1 MAFADFAKT
10 PLFWSILL
18 LFGGVFNYHVPD
30 LGETY
35 VSRNLGAWAIISLSL
50 IFLWWRPFK
59 QGELVWSPLWL
70 GGLMVPVIGS
80 VLVLATNIL
89 GGFDHLH
96 VGHYFLPMM
105 LLTFGLFVLG
115 MLQHQSNSIN
125 LDLITITVF
134 LAFLP
139 QYGVYLATENPLI
152 ASLLPTSSFSLPVGF
167 TKASAGF
174 GQYNLLGSFIATLL
188 IMTVAAFVLQ
198 PLKPLR
204 RLMLVTIILAIT
216 VDLPFVRSKTA
227 LLGILLGMLSLA
239 AHVFFSQFERSIRSR
254 LTVSSAVIIATY
266 LSVIALA
273 NLLGIEGELASRSI
287 EANQSS
293 FATRTTMWIIG
304 FWGFWEKPLFGH
316 GLGSFLS
323 IYMDHFESYG
333 AASDFTYLALA
344 TIPHNLIIHIL
355 SEAGLFGLLLV
366 MGPFIWLG
374 MRLFIQNDNR
384 WLLLGLLLPIL
395 LHSQVEYPYIASGA
409 HYWLFGLLLV
419 VSQYGSL
426 EKPSVTS
433 RIILTSRRL
442 LRSAY
447 SSLVAFALV
456 GIFVTVSL
464 TVDVRR
470 STLAFVRGGALPLE
484 QFIESRANAPDLW
497 HPILGKRLRAIV
509 NLQLIRKIFAEK
521 RHELLRPVALPYFES
536 HVLEDYPT
544 LPVWKTAFEIYA
556 VLDEDEKMLAIVN
569 KIALYLPDEAK
580 RFSAQYETYQRL
592 KANRLQR
599 Q

>member
-10 PLFWSILL
+10 PVFWSILL
-18 LFGGVFNYHVPD
+18 LFGGVFNYQVPD

-59 QGELVWSPLWL
+59 KGELVWSPLWL
-70 GGLMVPVIGS
+70 GGLMAPVIGS
-80 VLVLATNIL
+80 FLLLATNIIA
-89 GGFDHLH
+89 GFDHLH

-115 MLQHQSNSIN
+115 MLQHQSNLLS

-152 ASLLPTSSFSLPVGF
+152 TSLLPNSSFSLPVGF

-198 PLKPLR
+198 PLKPAR
-204 RLMLVTIILAIT
+204 RLMLVTIILMIT

-227 LLGILLGMLSLA
+227 LLGILLGMLSIV
-239 AHVFFSQFERSIRSR
+239 AHVLFNRIDRSICRR

-273 NLLGIEGELASRSI
+273 YLLGIEKELASRSI

-323 IYMDHFESYG
+323 IYMDHFERYG
-333 AASDFTYLALA
+333 VAAGFTYLALA
-344 TIPHNLIIHIL
+344 SIPHNLIIHIL
-355 SEAGLFGLLLV
+355 SETGLFGLLLV

-374 MRLFIQNDNR
+374 LRIFIQNKNR
-384 WLLLGLLLPIL
+384 WLMLGLLLPIL
-395 LHSQVEYPYIASGA
+395 LHSQVEYPYIASGS

-419 VSQYGSL
+419 VSQDGSL
-426 EKPSVTS
+426 DKPSVT
-433 RIILTSRRL
+433 RRVIFTSRRL

-447 SSLVAFALV
+447 SGLVAFALI

-464 TVDVRR
+464 TIDVRR
-470 STLAFVRGGALPLE
+470 SALAFVRGGALPLE
-484 QFIESRANAPDLW
+484 QFIENRANAPDLW

-521 RHELLRPVALPYFES
+521 RYELLRPVALPYFES

-556 VLDEDEKMLAIVN
+556 VLEEDDKMLAIVN

-580 RFSAQYETYQRL
+580 EFSAQYETYRRL
-592 KANRLQR
+592 KATRRQR